1 LPLPPACSPPWP
13 AASPASGPSPRPWPK
28 CSRGA
33 VASALAEVF
42 PWVRHLT
49 AAKRGDFAAELIAAL
64 SDAAELAIDRTAQEV
79 IAGWRATAR
88 IKADESL
95 YPQALAPTQG
105 DFGPVQALG

>member
-1 LPLPPACSPPWP
+1 
-13 AASPASGPSPRPWPK
+13 
-28 CSRGA
+28 
-33 VASALAEVF
+33 
-42 PWVRHLT
+42 
-49 AAKRGDFAAELIAAL
+49 
-64 SDAAELAIDRTAQEV
+64 V

>member
-1 LPLPPACSPPWP
+1 MRLPPALF
-13 AASPASGPSPRPWPK
+13 AALARSESGER
-28 CSRGA
+28 A

-49 AAKRGDFAAELIAAL
+49 AAERGNFAAELIAAL
-64 SDAAELAIDRTAQEV
+64 SDAAELAIDRTAHEV